1 MASDRRSWIAS
12 WTTLAWV
19 LSGWVLTLIVR
30 PATYGHVAWDWFSLI
45 LLWLFSLALVVWLG
59 LRVVLYLGEKRHLRA
74 DGAPILTQRFVR
86 NFLLVGWTVALAF
99 RLVALF
105 EVPNLVSGV
114 PLWTFSAALVAF
126 FVWTRVKRRRTRTV
140 EH

>member
-1 MASDRRSWIAS
+1 MENDRRSWIAS

-19 LSGWVLTLIVR
+19 LSGWVLILIVR

-45 LLWLFSLALVVWLG
+45 LLWLFSLALLAWLG
-59 LRVVLYLGEKRHLRA
+59 LRVVRYIGEKRQLRA
-74 DGAPILTQRFVR
+74 GGAPILTRQLVR
-86 NFLLVGWTVALAF
+86 NFLLVGWALALAF

-105 EVPNLVSGV
+105 EVPNLVTGV

-126 FVWTRVKRRRTRTV
+126 FIWSGVKRRRTSSV
-140 EH
+140 ER